1 MSYWGHGEYH
11 KADWGVNENQPIEH
25 FMHKCCDDRDSAKW
39 IGMGSIFTDSFS
51 VNESTHWSEGSS
63 SSTTTLSMQPR

>member
-25 FMHKCCDDRDSAKW
+25 FMHKCCDDRDSAKG
-39 IGMGSIFTDSFS
+39 IGMGSIFTDSLMRALTG
-51 VNESTHWSEGSS
+51 VKV
-63 SSTTTLSMQPR
+63 LLAVQQP